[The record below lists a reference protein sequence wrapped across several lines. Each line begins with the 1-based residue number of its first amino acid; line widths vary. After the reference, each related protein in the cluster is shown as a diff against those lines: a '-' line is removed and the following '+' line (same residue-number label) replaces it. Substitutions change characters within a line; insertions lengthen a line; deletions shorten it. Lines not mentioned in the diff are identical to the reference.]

1 MANASFTR
9 DEVILALDVLYYSDG
24 QSLSKNSPA
33 IAELCELL
41 QELPIHPREG
51 RPENFRN
58 AMGVSEQL
66 YKFSNEQLGV
76 NHNTW
81 KVGTTFHAIS
91 KEYSGHIEDLH
102 LIAQAIRRNHAY
114 FKTCSFG
121 NITEMDGFP
130 EGALLSHLHR
140 HIEAR
145 DTARLQRADRC
156 AICKIAPTEIYRTN
170 DLLELHLLVPI
181 TELDASAKYR
191 PSDYVTVCPNCHAAL
206 HRIRPWLTGETMEEI
221 LH

>member
-41 QELPIHPREG
+41 QELPIYSKED
-51 RPENFRN
+51 RPAIFRN
-58 AMGVSEQL
+58 ESGVSHQL
-66 YKFSNEQLGV
+66 TQLRISHEKGYKDRNVGMAFYSVLNEY
-76 NHNTW
+76 
-81 KVGTTFHAIS
+81 KDIMP
-91 KEYSGHIEDLH
+91 ELH
-102 LIAQAIRRNHAY
+102 RVAQAIRRNRAY

-121 NITEMDGFP
+121 NVTETDGFP

-140 HIEAR
+140 HIEVR

-156 AICKIAPTEIYRTN
+156 AICKIAPTEIYRTD

-206 HRIRPWLTGETMEEI
+206 HRIRPWLTREAMEDI
-221 LH
+221 LR